1 MFRFRA
7 GVAGGLAVGFAAAFA
22 TVFAVATSSPP
33 VVAEVMRETSPI
45 ALAID
50 RSAKSDRGRLNV
62 AADQNLQKPIVKV
75 EVIGLTKTAIVY
87 KDVSGNILFS
97 TDPVGNV
104 TVITKNLTLPEV
116 TIRESNDSTVDEIPL
131 ERTKAPKGP
140 LKAGCET
147 GLSPDLSPTV
157 PVANGRCVA
166 ARALPHLASI
176 N

>member
-7 GVAGGLAVGFAAAFA
+7 GVVGGLAVGFAAAFA

-33 VVAEVMRETSPI
+33 VVAKVIGNTSPI
-45 ALAID
+45 SLAMD
-50 RSAKSDRGRLNV
+50 RSAKSDRGQLNV
-62 AADQNLQKPIVKV
+62 AADQTLQQPIVKV
-75 EVIGLTKTAIVY
+75 EVIGLTKTMIVY
-87 KDVSGNILFS
+87 KNSNGDILFS
-97 TDPVGNV
+97 TDPVGNI

-131 ERTKAPKGP
+131 ERTKAPKAP
-140 LKAGCET
+140 LKSGCET

-157 PVANGRCVA
+157 PVQNGRCIA
-166 ARALPHLASI
+166 ARALPHLASV